1 MSNLDARSFANTLVS
16 FCLLCILDCSQ
27 FYVHG
32 PLQESLVLVRP
43 CRSPGRLLEEGSSKR
58 SVLLASL
65 MWSSYR
71 EEMTVW
77 VFLHFCRALLWRHTS
92 SSDYLDRQPTV
103 DWIQE
108 QQQLGGQRIF
118 SCLWRYNAQF
128 SHASPFGTDVN
139 LAIWKQ
145 VCDCNQLVLMS
156 LLTSCAAICG
166 GEVKRESGQ
175 IQSPNY
181 PDEYQSNKECVWKIT
196 VAEGFNVG
204 LSFQSF
210 EVKLPLLLLFLHS
223 GNVLANKIKRW
234 SLQWMVQLAYREEW
248 PTWKDLKQS

>member
-1 MSNLDARSFANTLVS
+1 
-16 FCLLCILDCSQ
+16 
-27 FYVHG
+27 
-32 PLQESLVLVRP
+32 
-43 CRSPGRLLEEGSSKR
+43 
-58 SVLLASL
+58 
-65 MWSSYR
+65 
-71 EEMTVW
+71 
-77 VFLHFCRALLWRHTS
+77 
-92 SSDYLDRQPTV
+92 
-103 DWIQE
+103 
-108 QQQLGGQRIF
+108 
-118 SCLWRYNAQF
+118 
-128 SHASPFGTDVN
+128 
-139 LAIWKQ
+139 
-145 VCDCNQLVLMS
+145 MS

-234 SLQWMVQLAYREEW
+234 SLQ
-248 PTWKDLKQS
+248 